1 MYQCQCTKRP
11 FQVRFRACSVHTY
24 NCILTY
30 RCQTPNPSAL
40 CVNKCFRLQRVF
52 FVAYFLALFSDWV
65 KGAYI
70 YALYS
75 SYGYD
80 QSQIALL
87 YVTGFASSGLF
98 GTFTGCLADSLGRR
112 NMALVFTLV
121 YALSALCKER
131 NKNTEPWATII
142 PVSDSSDGYLG
153 EMKKSP

>member
-1 MYQCQCTKRP
+1 M
-11 FQVRFRACSVHTY
+11 S
-24 NCILTY
+24 L
-30 RCQTPNPSAL
+30 PSSAEPL
-40 CVNKCFRLQRVF
+40 CVNKNFRLQRIF
-52 FVAYFLALFSDWV
+52 FAAYFLALFSDWV

-75 SYGYD
+75 SYGYH

-98 GTFTGCLADSLGRR
+98 GTFTGCLADTLGRR

-131 NKNTEPWATII
+131 NKNNT
-142 PVSDSSDGYLG
+142 SLR
-153 EMKKSP
+153 

>member
-1 MYQCQCTKRP
+1 M
-11 FQVRFRACSVHTY
+11 
-24 NCILTY
+24 
-30 RCQTPNPSAL
+30 
-40 CVNKCFRLQRVF
+40 
-52 FVAYFLALFSDWV
+52 

-75 SYGYD
+75 SYGYH

-112 NMALVFTLV
+112 KMALVFTLV

-131 NKNTEPWATII
+131 NKNTEPWLTVTTYHQSEI
-142 PVSDSSDGYLG
+142 PLENPDLFNYSCNVLC
-153 EMKKSP
+153 

>member
-1 MYQCQCTKRP
+1 MC
-11 FQVRFRACSVHTY
+11 
-24 NCILTY
+24 
-30 RCQTPNPSAL
+30 PNEGDDNL
-40 CVNKCFRLQRVF
+40 CCFSLQRIF
-52 FVAYFLALFSDWV
+52 FSAYFLALFSDWV

-131 NKNTEPWATII
+131 NKNTTLS
-142 PVSDSSDGYLG
+142 VSYSSDGCMSCG
-153 EMKKSP
+153 I